1 MRLTFYDFTDMVIF
15 FCIFLA
21 IRAQDNGVDPVR
33 VYDHELDLE
42 EPLFE
47 GYVNINHELIV
58 FFFSLTNY

>member
-1 MRLTFYDFTDMVIF
+1 MVIF